1 MIYHTF
7 CLCAIKQNTASDRHC
22 TSPHLRQRKDAERLA
37 ALDACEKL
45 DARGMLRNN
54 VDVDSEMY
62 GDDDSDEDNFYDR
75 TERGKLHL
83 IDKITH
89 IAGRGVGK
97 ASKQKIKGSKAGAS
111 VSNVETYDSLVAK
124 KQELTPRIKELQEMI
139 IHADE
144 QEKSRENVEGDDEL
158 DSYMQQISTVAKG
171 VSKSSL
177 QKELQTLQKEDQRLE
192 RLIKLTKPSD
202 IFAKPVVAT
211 AVEEQSEKP
220 SKLVNNAIIAG
231 TALTAV
237 TSSTIVP
244 TSFDSMPPSSPAS
257 KRKSSTGDTGL
268 TEGRTIDEEEHP
280 DQPARPKRRKPMIPM
295 TREEYLQE
303 ADETEAVDTWVPP
316 EEQSGR

>member
-1 MIYHTF
+1 
-7 CLCAIKQNTASDRHC
+7 
-22 TSPHLRQRKDAERLA
+22 
-37 ALDACEKL
+37 
-45 DARGMLRNN
+45 MLRNN
-54 VDVDSEMY
+54 VDVDSAVRRNQLKEMY

-75 TERGKLHL
+75 TE
-83 IDKITH
+83 
-89 IAGRGVGK
+89 RGVGK

-211 AVEEQSEKP
+211 VKQSVTPRNDTITVPPKPKAVEEQSEKP

-316 EEQSGR
+316 EEQSGDGKTSLNAKYGY